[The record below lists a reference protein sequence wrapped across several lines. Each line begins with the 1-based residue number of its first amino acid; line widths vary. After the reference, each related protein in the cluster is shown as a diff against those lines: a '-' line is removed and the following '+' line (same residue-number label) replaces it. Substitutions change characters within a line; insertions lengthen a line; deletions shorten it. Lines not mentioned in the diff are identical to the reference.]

1 MPVETWLIF
10 ILSFMII
17 ASIAAL
23 EIKDI
28 LSSIV
33 AIGVVG
39 LGVSVAFLFLQA
51 PDLAIVQFLF
61 EIFALIILVRA
72 FLKKDYHKEEPS
84 AINKILIGLTAV
96 TLLCVFLY
104 SVPVFKLLPP
114 FGEPLMT
121 TSQYY
126 IDNSAKDTGAA
137 NFVASIIL
145 DYRAYDTLGELTV
158 LLTAILGALTI
169 LRIRTQRNIVSQ
181 TSVKKKDGMTV
192 IVKTVTRISVWMILL
207 YGIYII
213 LHGHLTPGGGFGGGV
228 ILALAFLNVML
239 AYGRKFTASW
249 LNINFLYDVEAASA
263 TLFLLIG
270 ILGISI
276 GGAFFANY
284 FSKGELFH
292 LISSGTI
299 LPLNILIGIKVG
311 MSLFLVVWVLAG
323 LRLEKGEEA

>member
-39 LGVSVAFLFLQA
+39 LGVSIAFLFLQA

-72 FLKKDYHKEEPS
+72 FLRKDYHKEDP
-84 AINKILIGLTAV
+84 AKINKILTGITVV
-96 TLLCVFLY
+96 TLISIFLY
-104 SVPVFKLLPP
+104 SVPALNHLPP
-114 FGEPLMT
+114 FGKPLMT

-158 LLTAILGALTI
+158 LFTAILGALTI
-169 LRIRTQRNIVSQ
+169 LRIKSQRNIIE
-181 TSVKKKDGMTV
+181 TAKKKKDGMTV
-192 IVKTVTRISVWMILL
+192 IVKTVTRVSCWMILL

-239 AYGRKFTASW
+239 AYGKKFTANW

-263 TLFLLIG
+263 TLFLLVG

-284 FSKGELFH
+284 LSKGELFH

-299 LPLNILIGIKVG
+299 LPLNILIGIKVA

-323 LRLEKGEEA
+323 LRFEKGEEA